1 MATKSMLKTVTIKTK
16 TTGVS
21 LADALEKSIQ
31 QKEHSVEYK
40 TRCKEVKRRASRIFL
55 IIIDMPDAKISS
67 FVRFNRRMYI
77 INRKR
82 WLFAIFSC
90 FIRVYNSQHYG
101 PPN

>member
-40 TRCKEVKRRASRIFL
+40 TRWKEVKKESVKNF
-55 IIIDMPDAKISS
+55 
-67 FVRFNRRMYI
+67 FNNYRYAR
-77 INRKR
+77 
-82 WLFAIFSC
+82 C
-90 FIRVYNSQHYG
+90 
-101 PPN
+101 

>member
-40 TRCKEVKRRASRIFL
+40 TRWKEVKKESVKNF
-55 IIIDMPDAKISS
+55 
-67 FVRFNRRMYI
+67 FNNY
-77 INRKR
+77 
-82 WLFAIFSC
+82 
-90 FIRVYNSQHYG
+90 
-101 PPN
+101 